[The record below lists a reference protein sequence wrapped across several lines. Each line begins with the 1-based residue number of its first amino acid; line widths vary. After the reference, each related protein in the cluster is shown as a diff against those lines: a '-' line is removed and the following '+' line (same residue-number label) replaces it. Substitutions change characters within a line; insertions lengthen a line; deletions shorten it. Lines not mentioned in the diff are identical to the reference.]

1 MRTSLGWWRRHC
13 LQIVIAGASQTALS
27 CLEQLL
33 LQRHISFNSLTLL
46 APGGVPVGG
55 VACTYTAGL
64 VARMGVQAAVTIV
77 DGQMASLD
85 TEQKLVGL
93 DDGSQLPYDLLV
105 MATGLQVCALDCGGL
120 TGEIR
125 LSVGMPTCATTVAG
139 FTDIGLQQ
147 CVVRWPYH
155 ELQIQCALVSSC
167 VAAGP
172 AGPCHCCCMPGGRPL
187 RAVQPG
193 AHQGQHQRRGGC
205 KPVQRTAVWS

>member
-1 MRTSLGWWRRHC
+1 

-85 TEQKLVGL
+85 TAQKLVGL
-93 DDGSQLPYDLLV
+93 DDGSQLSYDLLV
-105 MATGLQVCALDCGGL
+105 VATGLQVRHTSCARDFTPKHDVCCG
-120 TGEIR
+120 
-125 LSVGMPTCATTVAG
+125 P
-139 FTDIGLQQ
+139 
-147 CVVRWPYH
+147 
-155 ELQIQCALVSSC
+155 ALVWDASMHCDNQIS
-167 VAAGP
+167 VP
-172 AGPCHCCCMPGGRPL
+172 SCCCEL
-187 RAVQPG
+187 G
-193 AHQGQHQRRGGC
+193 AAKTKC
-205 KPVQRTAVWS
+205 